1 MTRLFNGPVEAGLR
15 ALVLL
20 VEAFP
25 VELDLQRIVSMD
37 YLLIH
42 SGDVAG
48 GPESVHPPSPLRAGE
63 VAVRRGLLEEG
74 LRLYRSRGLVIQR
87 LSKEGIQ
94 YGADD
99 SAAAFLDALSSTYV
113 ARLRDRAE
121 WMFEKLGGLDER
133 GLAEILKD
141 SLGRWRGEFAVLATE
156 GESE

>member
-1 MTRLFNGPVEAGLR
+1 M
-15 ALVLL
+15 
-20 VEAFP
+20 
-25 VELDLQRIVSMD
+25 
-37 YLLIH
+37 
-42 SGDVAG
+42 
-48 GPESVHPPSPLRAGE
+48 
-63 VAVRRGLLEEG
+63 
-74 LRLYRSRGLVIQR
+74 IQR

>member
-121 WMFEKLGGLDER
+121 WMFEKPRRTRPGRDSER
-133 GLAEILKD
+133 QSGTLE
-141 SLGRWRGEFAVLATE
+141 R
-156 GESE
+156 